1 MRIISGSRPTGST
14 RTVVKLL
21 LEAMEYFVRTME
33 RHKESTKSFSAELPC
48 SGLEKAKDEAK
59 RIVLESPPAVML
71 QADACFR
78 NGEQVRTKYRCWI
91 NERGEFQERAL
102 V

>member
-1 MRIISGSRPTGST
+1 MQ
-14 RTVVKLL
+14 
-21 LEAMEYFVRTME
+21 YFVRTME
-33 RHKESTKSFSAELPC
+33 THKESTRTFSAELPC
-48 SGLEKAKDEAK
+48 TGLAAAKDEAK
-59 RIVLESPPAVML
+59 RIVMKSPPSVML

-78 NGEQVRTKYRCWI
+78 NRDGVRTKYRCWI